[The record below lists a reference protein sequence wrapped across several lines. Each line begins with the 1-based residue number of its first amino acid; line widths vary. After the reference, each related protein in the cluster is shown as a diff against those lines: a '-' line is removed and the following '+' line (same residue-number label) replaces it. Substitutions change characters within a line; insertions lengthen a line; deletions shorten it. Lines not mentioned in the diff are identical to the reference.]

1 MFYVTLVVVF
11 TFLCVCVIAGTRSSN
26 RAGRRRR
33 QRFGVKLNVL
43 SDMSGGLHLTVTKCR
58 AFGFILV
65 FIGSIMTVG
74 LSVYFLAVRPNYPA
88 ANSCSS
94 PKRPLSQ
101 SNFLGG
107 LWSNKSVLV
116 ENVIRLPRT
125 VLPRH
130 YDVRLWPILE
140 KGNSTVLGRVAI
152 DVQCLQSTDRIVLH
166 SSDINVDLKSVQVLY
181 KYN

>member
-1 MFYVTLVVVF
+1 MVF

-26 RAGRRRR
+26 RAGRRQR
-33 QRFGVKLNVL
+33 RFGVKVKVL

-166 SSDINVDLKSVQVLY
+166 SSDINVDLKSVQVL
-181 KYN
+181 